1 MTIDPWLLLLAWAAV
16 WADGPVPAGLEAR
29 PGFGPAVAQ
38 ICVVSGWARAS
49 QLTTCT
55 VAEARDLRERLR
67 DAPPL
72 WVLDVLPSEAWLDQ
86 EVAFADAHLAWLA
99 GQRRMSS
106 PGSEWLWD
114 EWIADVGRRR
124 RGYWALSQ
132 ARWSA
137 RSEYAEVVCVRE
149 QLLDAQRVFGRQALE
164 VGVLPPVVPTWRF
177 RRGR

>member
-1 MTIDPWLLLLAWAAV
+1 MSYDPWLLLLAWVAV
-16 WADGPVPAGLEAR
+16 WADGPVPAELESR
-29 PGFGPAVAQ
+29 PGFGQAVAQ
-38 ICVVSGWARAS
+38 VCVAEQWVKAG

-55 VAEARDLRERLR
+55 VEHARNLRERLR

-72 WVLDVLPSEAWLDQ
+72 WVLDVLPTEAWLDQ
-86 EVAFADAHLAWLA
+86 EIAFADAHLSWLA
-99 GQRRMSS
+99 GQQRVA
-106 PGSEWLWD
+106 PTGSDWRWD
-114 EWIADVGRRR
+114 AWIDETERRR

-132 ARWSA
+132 ARWYS

-149 QLLDAQRVFGRQALE
+149 CLLDAERVFGRQALE